1 MTIENIIELAG
12 KTNLKGA
19 ARMGVKTTPYWEFI
33 PIRNYAI
40 PLLHIM
46 IGVFNDVDAYL
57 LDLVDSYIIVRSSE
71 ETAILNKYKDIDKVI
86 EEYAQAAYDWQRTE
100 DGKRR
105 STLVTKRNKQEAQVK
120 NNQEPDDPMSPDEL
134 QDYIKLQKKFVDVT
148 KMRDQKK
155 KEKKDY
161 RELLDAYRPG

>member
-1 MTIENIIELAG
+1 MLLGMDGMSGEWCIFCYLRKLQWLNEHEKGQPRTIENIIELAG

-57 LDLVDSYIIVRSSE
+57 LDLVDS
-71 ETAILNKYKDIDKVI
+71 
-86 EEYAQAAYDWQRTE
+86 
-100 DGKRR
+100 
-105 STLVTKRNKQEAQVK
+105 
-120 NNQEPDDPMSPDEL
+120 
-134 QDYIKLQKKFVDVT
+134 
-148 KMRDQKK
+148 
-155 KEKKDY
+155 
-161 RELLDAYRPG
+161 